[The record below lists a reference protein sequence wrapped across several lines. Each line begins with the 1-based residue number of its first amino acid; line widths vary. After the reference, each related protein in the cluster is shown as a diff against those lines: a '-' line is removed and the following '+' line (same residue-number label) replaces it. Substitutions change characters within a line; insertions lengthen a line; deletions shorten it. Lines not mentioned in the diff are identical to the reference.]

1 MDILSIIA
9 ITGSWRKDGKINA
22 SRHKNRRIYFV
33 LHSTFRNFAAKIKK
47 TRYMKKIIV
56 SLLFLLAIITDA
68 SAVLKEQGIAQTLN
82 VLRTELTQK
91 HNELTSQAEE
101 RKEEARKIVDQ
112 LKETINRSN
121 QNALMLYS
129 QNSSYV
135 FDMTYACHEAT
146 EQYQSFQKQQLPF
159 KAYLEESDVE
169 IAKYDSLINSWKS
182 MRLELLDER
191 AKTDR
196 SVCLTWAT
204 NIQNTLS
211 ENRAQVADY
220 ISFYEMTEQRLKYLN
235 DYANKRYN
243 DIQTSI
249 FKNGGENYFAV
260 IKDYPAKLS
269 EAKTV
274 IIDKYTPTQEDSD
287 WDSSVILQ
295 LFVII
300 GFYILV
306 AVILNLVVF
315 KLLPKRFHTKE
326 FLLKRSSVIMATTTV
341 TFAAIMGI
349 LQATLQQNF
358 ILMASNLLI
367 EFAWLL
373 GVILISLLLRVSGKQ
388 IRSAFR
394 IYAPLLFMGFMVIA
408 FRIILIPRELVN
420 LIFPPL
426 LLLCALWQWRMMRK
440 HHQNIPQSDMF
451 YTYISQAIFI
461 LSLVCSWMGYTLM
474 AVQIL
479 IWWIMQLTC
488 ILTITCVS
496 QYLKL
501 YSIRRGFNDKPITE
515 TWAYMLFYKVVLP
528 VMGVMSV
535 MLSIYWAADVFNLS
549 DLCWQIFKK
558 NFIYLENLQVSI
570 IKLCMVVNLFFIF
583 AYISSTILSLMKHH
597 YHKQDPSTASSKEVM
612 GRNVIQ
618 VLVWG
623 IWLLMSLSIL
633 HVSVAWLL
641 AISGGLSTGIGFAS
655 KDIIE
660 NIYYG
665 ATLMAGRIKV
675 GDIIEVDDTMGRVT
689 SISYTSTVVESLF
702 GEVITFQNSQLFAKN
717 YKNLTKNNGYILA
730 AVPFGVAYGSNLKQ
744 VTELVENAV
753 NALHIEY
760 MDPSKKATSGMVG
773 MNDSSVDFKLYIW
786 VEAVKRAYV
795 ISEVLKCVYNTLNE
809 NGIEIPFP
817 QRDITIKNISE
828 IKGVSAE

>member
-1 MDILSIIA
+1 
-9 ITGSWRKDGKINA
+9 
-22 SRHKNRRIYFV
+22 
-33 LHSTFRNFAAKIKK
+33 
-47 TRYMKKIIV
+47 MKKI
-56 SLLFLLAIITDA
+56 LAILFVLFTITDA
-68 SAVLKEQGIAQTLN
+68 YAVLKEKDLSKTLN
-82 VLRTELTQK
+82 VLRTELTEQHTK
-91 HNELTSQAEE
+91 LHSQSDL
-101 RKEEARKIVDQ
+101 RKEEARNIINQ
-112 LKETINRSN
+112 LKETISKSN

-129 QNSSYV
+129 QNSNYV
-135 FDMTYACHEAT
+135 FDLTYACHEAT

-169 IAKYDSLINSWKS
+169 IAKYDSLINSLKT
-182 MRLELLDER
+182 MRPEMLDDR

-196 SVCLTWAT
+196 SVCLTLAI
-204 NIQNTLS
+204 NIENTLT

-220 ISFYEMTEQRLKYLN
+220 ITFYEMAEQRLKNLN
-235 DYANKRYN
+235 DYADKRYN

-249 FKNGGENYFAV
+249 FKNGGENYFTV
-260 IKDYPAKLS
+260 IKNYDEKLS
-269 EAKTV
+269 EAKEV
-274 IIDKYTPTQEDSD
+274 IEDKYTPNKEKSD

-295 LFVII
+295 LFLTIA
-300 GFYILV
+300 FYILV
-306 AVILNLVVF
+306 AVILNQVVF
-315 KLLPKRFHTKE
+315 KLLPKRFRTKE
-326 FLLKRSSVIMATTTV
+326 FLKKRSSVIMATTTV
-341 TFAAIMGI
+341 TFAAILGI
-349 LQATLQQNF
+349 LHATLQQNF
-358 ILMASNLLI
+358 IIMASSLLI
-367 EFAWLL
+367 EYAWLL

-394 IYAPLLFMGFMVIA
+394 IYAPLLFVGFMVIA

-426 LLLCALWQWRMMRK
+426 LLLCTLWQWRMMRL

-461 LSLVCSWMGYTLM
+461 VSLVCSWMGYTLM

-501 YSIRRGFNDKPITE
+501 YGIRRGLDEKPITE
-515 TWAYMLFYKVVLP
+515 TWGYMLVYKVVLP
-528 VMGVMSV
+528 IMGVLSV

-558 NFIYLENLQVSI
+558 TFIDLENLQVSI
-570 IKLCMVVNLFFIF
+570 IKLCMVINLFFVF
-583 AYISSTILSLMKHH
+583 AYISSTVLSLLKHH
-597 YHKQDPSTASSKEVM
+597 YQKQDPSTAASREVM

-623 IWLLMSLSIL
+623 IWLMMSLSIL
-633 HVSVAWLL
+633 HISVAWLI

-675 GDIIEVDDTMGRVT
+675 GDWIEVDGTMGKVT
-689 SISYTSTVVESLF
+689 SISYTSTVVESLY

-717 YKNLTKNNGYILA
+717 YKNMTKNGGYILS
-730 AVPFGVAYGSNLKQ
+730 VIPFGVAYGSNLKQ

-753 NALHIEY
+753 NNLHHEW
-760 MDPSKKATSGMVG
+760 MDPERPVKTVMSG
-773 MNDSSVDFKLYIW
+773 MNDSSVDFKLFVW
-786 VEAVKRAYV
+786 ANVLKKSYV
-795 ISEVLKCVYNTLNE
+795 ISDVLKCVYDTLNE

-828 IKGVSAE
+828 IKA